1 MLSFQSKNTLAR
13 KFNLFL
19 LFFSPSGLTP
29 VSKPSWGTQGDFTTT
44 QPLPNIKIKLY
55 MENSGVLAIEDKEL
69 GKVGI
74 DMVIKVLPISVL
86 FIAGL
91 STFQQV
97 EHNNKEDRLNIIE
110 KNFEYPYGI
119 HLATTSDL

>member
-1 MLSFQSKNTLAR
+1 
-13 KFNLFL
+13 
-19 LFFSPSGLTP
+19 
-29 VSKPSWGTQGDFTTT
+29 
-44 QPLPNIKIKLY
+44 

-86 FIAGL
+86 FIAEL

-97 EHNNKEDRLNIIE
+97 EHNKKEDRLNIIE

>member
-1 MLSFQSKNTLAR
+1 
-13 KFNLFL
+13 
-19 LFFSPSGLTP
+19 
-29 VSKPSWGTQGDFTTT
+29 
-44 QPLPNIKIKLY
+44 

-86 FIAGL
+86 FIAEL

-97 EHNNKEDRLNIIE
+97 EHNKKEDRLNIIE
-110 KNFEYPYGI
+110 KNFEYPYGLWHTFSNHI
-119 HLATTSDL
+119 